1 MNLKF
6 KSISIIVALVAITFT
21 GCKKDDDDDHDHIHN
36 EDGELIT
43 SVELSFI
50 DSANV
55 SDTVMFAFRDP
66 DGEGGNGPTV
76 FDSIK
81 LRKGTTYYMNISF
94 LDESNPNDI
103 EDITEEIKME
113 DDEHLI
119 CYDLVGLPS
128 LSYIVTDSDGQFP
141 VGLESTWRTDL
152 SQNVDNGKFKVT
164 LKHQP
169 GVKNGSCAP
178 GDTDVEIS
186 FTTTIN

>member
-6 KSISIIVALVAITFT
+6 KSISLMVALVAITFT
-21 GCKKDDDDDHDHIHN
+21 GCKKDDDDDHDHGHSD
-36 EDGELIT
+36 EGELIT

-50 DSANV
+50 DSANI
-55 SDTVMFAFRDP
+55 SDTIIFAFRDP
-66 DGEGGNGPTV
+66 DGEGGNTPTV
-76 FDSIK
+76 FDSIFLK
-81 LRKGTTYYMNISF
+81 KGTTYFMNISF

-103 EDITEEIKME
+103 EDITEEIKVE

-119 CYDLVGLPS
+119 CYDLTSLPS
-128 LSYIVTDSDGQFP
+128 LSYTITDSDGQFP

-152 SQNVDNGKFKVT
+152 SQNIDNGSLKVT

-186 FTTTIN
+186 FPTVIN